1 MSVAAIIVAG
11 GAGTRMRAPI
21 NKVFIE
27 VDGRSILEH
36 SLDLFESTPLVDLVV
51 LVTRREDVARCEPLR
66 ERFGK
71 LRMVVAGGDVRHRS
85 EFAGLRSL
93 AAQID
98 AGAVDTIL
106 VPDAVRPVASRALV
120 ERLIDGVAEAIGCI
134 PGRPVGRSTAL
145 VTDGWI
151 AGYPPNLWTV
161 QTPQAFQATLL
172 LEAHNKAARQGF
184 LGTDTASVVEW
195 AGGGDV
201 SVIEGEPDN
210 IKITTPEDLVRAEAI
225 ARRLAM
231 ESGGSPGEAPGDP
244 RQKR

>member
-11 GAGTRMRAPI
+11 GEGTRMRAPI

-36 SLDLFESTPLVDLVV
+36 SLNLFESTPLVDRVV

-71 LRMVVAGGDVRHRS
+71 LRLVVAGGDVRHRS
-85 EFAGLRSL
+85 EFAGLRAL

-98 AGAVDTIL
+98 AAEVDTVL
-106 VPDAVRPVASRALV
+106 VHDAVRPFATHALV
-120 ERLIDGVAEAIGCI
+120 DRLLAGVAQSIGCI
-134 PGRPVGRSTAL
+134 PGLPVGPATAL
-145 VTDGWI
+145 VADGWI

-161 QTPQAFQATLL
+161 QTPQAFQATWL

-184 LGTDTASVVEW
+184 IGTDTASVVEW
-195 AGGGDV
+195 AGGDV
-201 SVIEGEPDN
+201 SVIDGEVDN
-210 IKITTPEDLVRAEAI
+210 IKVTTPEDLARAAAI
-225 ARRLAM
+225 ASRRGLG
-231 ESGGSPGEAPGDP
+231 SGGSRGEAPGAP
-244 RQKR
+244 LQKR